1 VARRI
6 KTRNTLYFDEFRDTE
21 YFPRKPNLFSENK
34 KDLCEGSKCT
44 RSRAGR
50 WPLGYCEQGSGS
62 CNRFQWPNWAPKTA
76 PATLAFILAMISVG
90 RWHEFWCHTWL
101 DGLGIISLDGRKCRR
116 LEATIKM
123 LKVSIAPG
131 CDYCGIANQIGC
143 SAGSLRVG
151 LHAHNRPLSLD
162 PPH

>member
-1 VARRI
+1 MLCTSMSSEIRS
-6 KTRNTLYFDEFRDTE
+6 TSPESS
-21 YFPRKPNLFSENK
+21 NLFSENK

-50 WPLGYCEQGSGS
+50 WPLGSCEQGSGS

-76 PATLAFILAMISVG
+76 PATSCLLIFATISVG
-90 RWHEFWCHTWL
+90 PWHEFWCHTCL
-101 DGLGIISLDGRKCRR
+101 HKMGIISLVGRKRRR

-131 CDYCGIANQIGC
+131 CDYRGIANQIGC